1 MDKLIPSF
9 LLTTCTILFCI
20 VTVFGQTSD
29 NNNPDIKYKREVD
42 LTFNYK
48 FSVKQNAGNVLFKA
62 RVPGSIKNRQTVNSI
77 KYSIPP
83 DSVYKVGNNSYA
95 LYKIR
100 NLEKDLK
107 INIKCNLTIYK
118 YVPEKADTGIQE
130 NFSEY
135 LKSERYIETDLPD
148 IKNVAAT
155 LKSKSDIETIMNTFF
170 YVEDKVSYKL
180 KSSIG
185 AVSVLESG
193 EGKCTDFSDLF
204 VALLRANK
212 IPAKTIQGAV
222 FSENE
227 NPLHQWA
234 EAYSQKQGWIMFDP
248 TTGHMHISQFKKK
261 SSISVKNKYIILCN
275 KRNDPEL
282 FNWESCY
289 AYKCADYN
297 DFKIK
302 VTCTLEDH

>member
-1 MDKLIPSF
+1 MDKLIQT
-9 LLTTCTILFCI
+9 LLLSCSILFC
-20 VTVFGQTSD
+20 VTTVVGQTSE
-29 NNNPDIKYKREVD
+29 NNNPDIKFKRDVD

-48 FSVKQNAGNVLFKA
+48 FLVKQYAGNVLFKA
-62 RVPGSIKNRQTVNSI
+62 RIPSNIKNRQLVNSI

-83 DSVYKVGNNSYA
+83 DSVYKVDNNCYA
-95 LYKIR
+95 MYKIK
-100 NLEKDLK
+100 NLEKDFK

-118 YVPEKADTGIQE
+118 YVPDKVDTSIHVDL
-130 NFSEY
+130 SEY

-148 IKNVAAT
+148 IKNVANT
-155 LKSKSDIETIMNTFF
+155 LKNKDDIETIMNTFF
-170 YVEDKVSYKL
+170 YVKEKVSYKL
-180 KSSIG
+180 NSSIG
-185 AVSVLESG
+185 AASVLESG

-222 FSENE
+222 FSEHE

-248 TTGHMHISQFKKK
+248 TTGHMHISQFMNKY
-261 SSISVKNKYIILCN
+261 SIGVKNKYVILCD
-275 KRNDPEL
+275 KRNDSEL
-282 FNWESCY
+282 FNWESCF
-289 AYKCADYN
+289 AYKCADRN
-297 DFKIK
+297 DFRIK